1 MIPIDSQEKV
11 PSNIIL
17 GRVAG
22 EDPPA
27 SVYCV
32 EAAASVV
39 SWAMKLKGQHCNI
52 NQELYGDNMV
62 ILFWLGYSLDI
73 PIYNIYIYMNLI

>member
-62 ILFWLGYSLDI
+62 VIW
-73 PIYNIYIYMNLI
+73 